1 MTTIACLGFTRE
13 TLPLPTALSPFLPTR
28 AVPAHVGTGPN
39 APRDMGAAARL
50 VETLAL
56 ASVRKSTEKLYLAKW
71 NTWVAEREA
80 QGKEAWL
87 QYNPDNPSKP
97 SVVRADGVHGV
108 SFLCTQQSAVD
119 RKGVPCR
126 NPLFPLDIRRLGASN
141 LTLHDSCCGKK
152 DRLSARN
159 VTEESTGQASVDQG
173 PFSQGKQVL
182 SSIVDGGH
190 VMLLG
195 MALSYFLP
203 CRAYEL

>member
-87 QYNPDNPSKP
+87 QYNPDNLNQ
-97 SVVRADGVHGV
+97 VLYELADGVHRV
-108 SFLCTQQSAVD
+108 SLLCTQQSAVD

-126 NPLFPLDIRRLGASN
+126 NPLFPQDVRRLGAYN
-141 LTLHDSCCGKK
+141 LTLHDSRCGKR
-152 DRLSARN
+152 DRSSARN
-159 VTEESTGQASVDQG
+159 ATEESTGQAAVDLG
-173 PFSQGKQVL
+173 PFVEREA
-182 SSIVDGGH
+182 SSFQYGRRGTRNVVGTG
-190 VMLLG
+190 VVVFLL
-195 MALSYFLP
+195 
-203 CRAYEL
+203 CRASEL